1 MGSQITIGGVVV
13 DVVLKDIKNVH
24 LSVYPPTGR
33 VRISAPKH
41 MKANTIRLFAI
52 SKLRWIR
59 QQQRKL
65 KGQARESAR
74 EYLSHESH
82 YVWGKR
88 HLLKV
93 VEASS
98 GPVSVAVRRSALVLT
113 VRPQSPTARKEAL
126 LGEWYRLQVRSAATP
141 LMAKWE
147 PILGVQASR
156 LGVRRMK
163 TKWGSCNPAS
173 RSLLLNQELAKK
185 PPEFLEYI
193 VVHEL
198 MHLREPTHSARFVA
212 LMNLHLPKWQFYR
225 DELNRLPVAHEE
237 WSSEHP
243 DMNARAIP
251 AGITAS
257 QSGANP

>member
-13 DVVLKDIKNVH
+13 DVILKDIKNVH

-41 MKANTIRLFAI
+41 MKADTIRLFAI
-52 SKLRWIR
+52 SKLPWIR
-59 QQQRKL
+59 QQQRNL
-65 KGQARESAR
+65 NAQARESAR
-74 EYLSHESH
+74 EYLARESH

-93 VEASS
+93 VETAS
-98 GPVSVAVRRSALVLT
+98 GPVNVAVRRSSLVLT
-113 VRPQSPTARKEAL
+113 VRPRSTKARKEAL
-126 LGEWYRLQVRSAATP
+126 LGDWYRLQVRTAAMP
-141 LMAKWE
+141 LIAKWE

-198 MHLREPTHSARFVA
+198 MHLLEPTHSARFVA
-212 LMNLHLPKWQFYR
+212 LMDQYMPKWQFYR
-225 DELNRLPVAHEE
+225 DELNRLPVGHEE
-237 WSSEHP
+237 W
-243 DMNARAIP
+243 
-251 AGITAS
+251 
-257 QSGANP
+257 

>member
-13 DVVLKDIKNVH
+13 DVILKDIKNVH

-41 MKANTIRLFAI
+41 MKADTIRLFAI
-52 SKLRWIR
+52 SKLPWIR
-59 QQQRKL
+59 QQQRNL
-65 KGQARESAR
+65 NAQARESAR
-74 EYLSHESH
+74 EYLARESH

-93 VEASS
+93 VETAS
-98 GPVSVAVRRSALVLT
+98 GPVNVAVRRSSLVLT
-113 VRPQSPTARKEAL
+113 VRPRSTKARKEAL
-126 LGEWYRLQVRSAATP
+126 LGDWYRLQVRTAAMP
-141 LMAKWE
+141 LIAKWE

-198 MHLREPTHSARFVA
+198 MHLLEPTHSARFVA
-212 LMNLHLPKWQFYR
+212 LMHQYMPKWQFYR
-225 DELNRLPVAHEE
+225 DELNRLPVGHEE
-237 WSSEHP
+237 W
-243 DMNARAIP
+243 
-251 AGITAS
+251 
-257 QSGANP
+257 